1 MNTDNNNFKE
11 LIQVMEQR
19 QRVIKNAL
27 AEAQDET
34 HSYILKQDLNR
45 CKRFTNYYKDNY
57 MALTP
62 ICVKELLELEKEAL
76 NQFINNYGIR

>member
-1 MNTDNNNFKE
+1 MNTDYKE

-19 QRVIKNAL
+19 QRVLKNAL
-27 AEAQDET
+27 VEAQDET
-34 HSYILKQDLNR
+34 RSFMIKQALNR

-62 ICVKELLELEKEAL
+62 SCVKELLELEKEAL
-76 NQFINNYGIR
+76 KLDINNYGLR

>member
-1 MNTDNNNFKE
+1 MNTDYKE

-34 HSYILKQDLNR
+34 HSYILKQELNR

-62 ICVKELLELEKEAL
+62 NCVKELLELEKEAL
-76 NQFINNYGIR
+76 KLDINNYGLR